1 MIELKDWISTKH
13 FPDKPWLL
21 LGKGPTFGRRNEFD
35 LTKYNTLALNH
46 VVREVKVDV
55 AHLIDID
62 VIEACGETIITN
74 CDWLIMPR
82 QPNVKFFPSE
92 YLNLSDWL
100 QIIPMLQKV
109 ENTARL
115 VTYNFAQE
123 ESPEHSPEHNA
134 DPWTIVARYFSSEAA
149 LGILGRMGVRKI
161 HTLGIDGGTK
171 YSKSFEDLA
180 SSTLLTSG
188 QPTFDLQFEQL
199 AKIARQFNFEIEP
212 LVEPEKIAAEK
223 GAPETAQT
231 SSGGTNRSTPEIDT
245 GKRSVYVEGMTLEEE
260 YPTLSNAR
268 SLVDEQLEIEK
279 RRLGSA
285 PISLAEKIQLLEE
298 DLRRYRA
305 ALQETHH
312 LLTKVSKDLVI
323 GSERLTWARN
333 EVKEYRVQNS
343 KLTDDLHKVVQ
354 SGSWKLGRALT
365 KPADLLNVAKRG
377 INPENTL

>member
-1 MIELKDWISTKH
+1 
-13 FPDKPWLL
+13 
-21 LGKGPTFGRRNEFD
+21 
-35 LTKYNTLALNH
+35 
-46 VVREVKVDV
+46 
-55 AHLIDID
+55 
-62 VIEACGETIITN
+62 
-74 CDWLIMPR
+74 
-82 QPNVKFFPSE
+82 
-92 YLNLSDWL
+92 
-100 QIIPMLQKV
+100 LQKV

-123 ESPEHSPEHNA
+123 ESPEHSPEHSV

-161 HTLGIDGGTK
+161 YTLGIDGGTK
-171 YSKSFEDLA
+171 YSKSFEDLS

-188 QPTFDLQFEQL
+188 QPSFDLQFEQL
-199 AKIARQFNFEIEP
+199 ERIARQFNFEIEP
-212 LVEPEKIAAEK
+212 LVAPEKV
-223 GAPETAQT
+223 GPETAQT
-231 SSGGTNRSTPEIDT
+231 SSGSTSRSMLEIDT

-260 YPTLSNAR
+260 YPTLAKAR

-279 RRLGSA
+279 RTLGSA
-285 PISLAEKIQLLEE
+285 PVSLAEKIQLLEE

-333 EVKEYRVQNS
+333 EVKEYRVQNK
-343 KLTDDLHKVVQ
+343 KLSDDLHKVVQ

-377 INPENTL
+377 INPGDDPLR